1 MFEIKLNEPI
11 LSFNARQSSFLH
23 DLINREP
30 NENQYKKIYI
40 FKKSMDKSI
49 MAWGKNKCPKEK
61 LGKKTDI
68 SLAAKLLVINDS
80 MVYCQTH

>member
-1 MFEIKLNEPI
+1 MLDKVRFFMILPIKNQM
-11 LSFNARQSSFLH
+11 R
-23 DLINREP
+23 INTRK
-30 NENQYKKIYI
+30 YIY

-49 MAWGKNKCPKEK
+49 MAWGENKCPKEK

-80 MVYCQTH
+80 TVYCQTH

>member
-1 MFEIKLNEPI
+1 MLDKVRFFMILPIKNQM
-11 LSFNARQSSFLH
+11 R
-23 DLINREP
+23 INTR
-30 NENQYKKIYI
+30 KYI
-40 FKKSMDKSI
+40 FLKKSMDKSI
-49 MAWGKNKCPKEK
+49 MAGPAWGKNKCPKEK